1 MTWKHKKKEDFL
13 VNSMAT
19 NVVVIFEAW
28 ALQMLVIATHCK
40 QQMLIKL
47 WWNYH
52 PKMFWPFSPTKATLT
67 LKHNAL
73 QVATKACEQTS
84 SVL

>member
-1 MTWKHKKKEDFL
+1 
-13 VNSMAT
+13 
-19 NVVVIFEAW
+19 
-28 ALQMLVIATHCK
+28 MLVIATHCK